1 MCTKTGELGS
11 YYTLMDFT
19 NLPKAAALQAKY
31 DKLEDKSISFGRM
44 VQDMMIEEDG
54 IAMLQASAF
63 GLPKERLFF
72 RLSFADFDGDAMLA
86 KVAAGEEIT
95 EEFCMENCKNMFE
108 GLQVLINWWTV
119 KEVVA

>member
-1 MCTKTGELGS
+1 
-11 YYTLMDFT
+11 
-19 NLPKAAALQAKY
+19 
-31 DKLEDKSISFGRM
+31 M
-44 VQDMMIEEDG
+44 VQDMMIHEDG

-63 GLPKERLFF
+63 GLPTEKLFF
-72 RLSFADFDGDAMLA
+72 RLSFADFDGDVMLA

-95 EEFCMENCKNMFE
+95 EEFCRENCVKMFE